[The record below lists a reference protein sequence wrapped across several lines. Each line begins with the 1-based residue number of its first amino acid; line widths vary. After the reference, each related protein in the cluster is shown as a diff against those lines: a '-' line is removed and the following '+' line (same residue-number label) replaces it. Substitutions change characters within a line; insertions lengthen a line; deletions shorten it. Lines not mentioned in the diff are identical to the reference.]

1 MMMQRLEMEIE
12 MIEVTCN
19 LNRINFIP
27 TFPNKRRFG
36 GEVVSDEL

>member
-1 MMMQRLEMEIE
+1 MEIE

-19 LNRINFIP
+19 LNRINFIH
-27 TFPNKRRFG
+27 PNKRRFG